1 MTVNQDN
8 IYPDQSPLITQ
19 SEQEKTVLALA
30 RPVAKQ
36 LGLSVVRVRLNRS
49 NRSNLQIMIE
59 RDNGENL
66 DVEDCANFSRR
77 LGPVLDNANFFNDA
91 YALEIS
97 TPGIDRPLT
106 RKGDFDNWK
115 GHLAKVELAIPI
127 NGQKRYRGII
137 SGEFD
142 DGVHFELDDE
152 TELVAKVQEMT
163 KASLILTDALID
175 ETQNTNK
182 TQEKDTMGEKNMASI
197 HKEAEPFSF
206 NQVEGIS

>member
-8 IYPDQSPLITQ
+8 PFPDQTPLITQ
-19 SEQEKTVLALA
+19 SEQEKAVLALA

-36 LGLSVVRVRLNRS
+36 LGLSVVRVRLNLS
-49 NRSNLQIMIE
+49 KRSNLQIMIE
-59 RDNGENL
+59 QDNGENI

-77 LGPVLDNANFFNDA
+77 LGPVLDNANCINGA

-106 RKGDFDNWK
+106 REGDFNNWK

-152 TELVAKVQEMT
+152 TELVAKFQEMT

-175 ETQNTNK
+175 QTQSTHQP
-182 TQEKDTMGEKNMASI
+182 QEKDTTGAKNMASI
-197 HKEAEPFSF
+197 RKEAESLSF
-206 NQVEGIS
+206 NPIGGL